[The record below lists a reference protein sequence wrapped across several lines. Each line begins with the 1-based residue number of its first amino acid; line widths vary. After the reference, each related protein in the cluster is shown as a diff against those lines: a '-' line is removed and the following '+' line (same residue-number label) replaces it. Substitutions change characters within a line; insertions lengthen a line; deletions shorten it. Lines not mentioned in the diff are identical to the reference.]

1 MTEQTKP
8 GYLFQASIQ
17 IGERIGLTVSG
28 NLPIGAEPK
37 EIEVEL
43 DRIFN
48 AMEKQELKRM
58 KLPAVKGAL
67 ADQKD
72 ALVRTKKRFEELAF
86 QEQGRK
92 LSSQDKA
99 MQDTCE
105 KQIRALTDQVEK
117 GEEILAALEK
127 EAA

>member
-28 NLPIGAEPK
+28 NLPIGATPK
-37 EIEVEL
+37 EIESEL

-48 AMEKQELKRM
+48 ALEKQDLKRM
-58 KLPAVKGAL
+58 KLPAIKGAL
-67 ADQKD
+67 KDQQD
-72 ALVRTKKRFEELAF
+72 ALARTKKRYEELAF

-92 LSSQDKA
+92 LSSADKA
-99 MQDTCE
+99 QQDTCE
-105 KQIRALTDQVEK
+105 KQIRALSEQVEK
-117 GEEILAALEK
+117 GEEILAAMEK